1 MCLSKKDIETI
12 DRAQSEVNEASFDQN
27 WLVYGPA
34 GTGKTILA
42 LNRVERM
49 SRMLPNETTLF
60 VSKSKVLGRW
70 VEQAADELGISSKIA
85 TFDRYVWNLVK
96 NTIGQDPVKMEPN
109 AQWSEID
116 WDATIPLLK
125 VASQKNPN
133 PSKINLVLDEA
144 QDVRLGFFSACEF
157 MFKRLFIL
165 MDENQKTEV
174 FANSKR
180 SDIVRLLQIDE
191 KHQKLL
197 HINYRNPL
205 EIKELSETFFD
216 GEAGELAS
224 VPDAKDRRNLEA
236 PPVIRWLSLSDE
248 KSPMDQVGR
257 IISYC
262 KDSPA
267 ATVCVVVPNSNR
279 VKFMSRLLEER
290 ALADERIKRLT
301 NWTVRSYVSE
311 TFSRVTLDMCSP
323 GVIVSSS
330 INFKGSEFNSV
341 FFVEWEQSVE
351 KPASMYTAI
360 TRARGRIEVL
370 ADVSESSK
378 SQIRIQFE
386 QALGENLIAEVA
398 LS

>member
-12 DRAQSEVNEASFDQN
+12 DKAQSEVNEASFDQS

-49 SRMLPNETTLF
+49 SRMLPDETTIF

-116 WDATIPLLK
+116 WEATIPLLK

-133 PSKINLVLDEA
+133 LSKINLVLDEA

-165 MDENQKTEV
+165 MDENQKTQV

-205 EIKELSETFFD
+205 EIKELSETFYD
-216 GEAGELAS
+216 GEVGELAG
-224 VPDAKDRRNLEA
+224 VPDAKNRRNLEA
-236 PPVIRWLSLSDE
+236 PPVVRWLPLSDE
-248 KSPMDQVGR
+248 KSAMDQVGR
-257 IISYC
+257 IVNYC
-262 KDSPA
+262 KDSPST
-267 ATVCVVVPNSNR
+267 TVCVVVPNSNR
-279 VKFMSRLLEER
+279 VRFVARLLEER

-301 NWTVRSYVSE
+301 SWSVRSYVSE

-330 INFKGSEFNSV
+330 INFKGSEFNAV
-341 FFVEWEQSVE
+341 FFVEWEQSIE

-360 TRARGRIEVL
+360 TRARGRVEVL

-386 QALGENLIAEVA
+386 QALDDDLITEVA